1 MAAKKVLVVDDST
14 VQRNNLAQIIE
25 DAGFVVVKAES
36 GKQSIESAVNEQP
49 DLIFMDI
56 IMPEMDGYEACRHLT
71 RRDDTKHIPVV
82 FVTTK
87 DQKADQVW
95 AKMQGGKGFVVKPYS
110 EDEITDQ
117 LKSYL

>member
-1 MAAKKVLVVDDST
+1 MTVKKVLVVDDSA
-14 VQRNNLAQIIE
+14 VQRNNLAQLIK
-25 DAGFVVVKAES
+25 DAGFNVVMADS
-36 GKQSIESAVNEQP
+36 GKESIDVAVAEQP

-56 IMPEMDGYEACRHLT
+56 VMPEMDGYEACRYLT
-71 RRDDTKHIPVV
+71 RRDETKHIPVV

-95 AKMQGGKGFVVKPYS
+95 AKMQGGKGFLVKPYS

>member
-1 MAAKKVLVVDDST
+1 MAVKKVLVVDDSP
-14 VQRNNLAQIIE
+14 VQVNNLKQIVV
-25 DAGFVVVKAES
+25 DAGYDVVTASSGGES
-36 GKQSIESAVNEQP
+36 VSMAIAEQP
-49 DLIFMDI
+49 GLIFMDI
-56 IMPEMDGYEACRHLT
+56 IMPEMDGYEACRQLSK
-71 RRDDTKHIPVV
+71 REETKHIPVV

-110 EDEITDQ
+110 EDEIVDQ

>member
-1 MAAKKVLVVDDST
+1 MAVKKVLVVDDSP
-14 VQRNNLAQIIE
+14 VQLNNLAQIVA
-25 DAGFVVVKAES
+25 DAGYDVMTANSGRASVEAAVK
-36 GKQSIESAVNEQP
+36 EQP

-56 IMPEMDGYEACRHLT
+56 IMPEMDGYEACRQLNK
-71 RRDDTKHIPVV
+71 RDDTKHIPVV

-95 AKMQGGKGFVVKPYS
+95 ARMQGGKGFVVKPYS
-110 EDEITDQ
+110 ENEIVDQ

>member
-1 MAAKKVLVVDDST
+1 MVKKVLVVDDSP
-14 VQRNNLAQIIE
+14 VQLNNLAQIVA
-25 DAGFVVVKAES
+25 DAGYEVITASS
-36 GKQSIESAVNEQP
+36 GSASVEAAIKQQP

-56 IMPEMDGYEACRHLT
+56 IMPEMDGYEACRQLNK
-71 RRDDTKHIPVV
+71 RDDTKHIPVV

-95 AKMQGGKGFVVKPYS
+95 ARMQGGKGFVVKPYT
-110 EDEITDQ
+110 ENEIIDQ